1 MNALFERFGADD
13 VRELIAEYPLAW
25 VCARGGAAERA
36 SLLPLIGE
44 YDADGVLTHLV
55 GHLSR
60 TNPLCAAL
68 QADPVALIL
77 FRGPE
82 GYVSPHHAGSRE
94 WAPTWNYA
102 QLQIEGE
109 TAFEPDITDEAL
121 DLLIDA
127 MEAGRPEPWT
137 SAELGDRY
145 APMRRAIIG
154 FRMRVTKMRGT
165 FKLGQDE
172 RPETLRSILARLPD
186 PALVRWMRRFN
197 PERG

>member
-1 MNALFERFGADD
+1 MNPLFEHFGDDD
-13 VRELIAEYPLAW
+13 VRALIGEYPLAW
-25 VCARGGAAERA
+25 VCARDGAANHA

-44 YDADGVLTHLV
+44 YDADGALTHLV
-55 GHLSR
+55 GHLARS
-60 TNPLCAAL
+60 NPLCTAL

-77 FRGPE
+77 FRGPQ
-82 GYVSPHHAGSRE
+82 GYVSPGHAGLRD

-102 QLQIEGE
+102 QLRIEGE
-109 TAFEPDITDEAL
+109 PAFEPDITDEAL

-127 MEAGRPEPWT
+127 METGRPDPWAA
-137 SAELGDRY
+137 AELGDRY

-154 FRMRVTKMRGT
+154 FRVRVTKLCGT

-172 RPETLRSILARLPD
+172 RPETLRSILASLPD